1 MQLPEDVEIVQ
12 FSSRQLLKNSTRLQ
26 RSYSL
31 EVVYSVDLYFF
42 LKKNECK
49 MAELLGGYTGEYT
62 SDEDEAGSNDGL
74 LDKTVGIQTYGF
86 SLIPI
91 HNR

>member
-1 MQLPEDVEIVQ
+1 
-12 FSSRQLLKNSTRLQ
+12 
-26 RSYSL
+26 
-31 EVVYSVDLYFF
+31 
-42 LKKNECK
+42 